1 MRTFFGFRFPLK
13 CHIAIL
19 FLKNYTKPNFLQL
32 EHMKTQFYN
41 KGDEIIQEGTLSD
54 CAYIIE
60 SGSVE
65 VSKKK
70 PNEDRQII
78 AVLTENDIF
87 GEMGLID
94 GLPRSATV
102 VALEDCSITI
112 MTQETFNHL
121 AQHNPQ
127 ALMPI
132 LKVLAKRLRST
143 LSLVEDLQ
151 GGKTSPGLEDHI

>member
-1 MRTFFGFRFPLK
+1 
-13 CHIAIL
+13 
-19 FLKNYTKPNFLQL
+19 
-32 EHMKTQFYN
+32 MKTQFYK
-41 KGDEIIQEGTLSD
+41 KGASIIEEGTLSD

-65 VSKKK
+65 VSKMR
-70 PNEDRQII
+70 PNKDKQII

-87 GEMGLID
+87 GEMGMID

-102 VALEDCSITI
+102 VALEDCTITI
-112 MTQETFNHL
+112 MTQETFNNL

-151 GGKTSPGLEDHI
+151 KGKPSRTL